1 MEEIIKI
8 THSKEETMSLAKDM
22 ANKLPDGIT
31 LTFSGDLGAGKTT
44 FVRGL
49 AEGLNIKEVVHVLN
63 HFLNFIKI
71 SLTYIFTW
79 ICYRIE

>member
-1 MEEIIKI
+1 
-8 THSKEETMSLAKDM
+8 MSLAKDM

-49 AEGLNIKEVVHVLN
+49 AEGRRSHSQGNAQRTSAH
-63 HFLNFIKI
+63 H
-71 SLTYIFTW
+71 
-79 ICYRIE
+79 